1 MYVRSGGV
9 VHINSGQVLVVRT
22 ELGKRERPL
31 RSPGLFTL
39 CCLGEDVKLMLARK
53 LKT

>member
-1 MYVRSGGV
+1 MVQV
-9 VHINSGQVLVVRT
+9 NSGQVLVVRI
-22 ELGKRERPL
+22 ELGKRKGPL
-31 RSPGLFTL
+31 RAL